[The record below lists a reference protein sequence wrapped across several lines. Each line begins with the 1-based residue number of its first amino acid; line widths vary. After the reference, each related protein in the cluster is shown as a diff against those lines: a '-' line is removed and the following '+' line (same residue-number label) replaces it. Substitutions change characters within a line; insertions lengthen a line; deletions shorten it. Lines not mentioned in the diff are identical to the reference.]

1 MHVTRNMT
9 QTYRLIRH
17 GLLVILVGLFCGFGL
32 GFAINGEVG
41 LSPIPITFDYTMAA
55 EPRAWR
61 SAHVG
66 AITNGL
72 MSLLFAAVLPFLSL
86 QTRAAQKVVTG
97 TVIVIWGNTVFYVA
111 ALWAPNRGLSFG
123 ATDAGPGN
131 LAGAIAYIPAV
142 VAAVLL
148 IWIVAYLI
156 IKIPRSD
163 EL

>member
-1 MHVTRNMT
+1 MKNARNISQTR
-9 QTYRLIRH
+9 RLIRH
-17 GLLVILVGLFCGFGL
+17 GLMVIFVGLLCGFGL

-41 LSPIPITFDYTMAA
+41 FSPIPITFDYTMAA

-66 AITNGL
+66 AITNGM
-72 MSLLFAAVLPFLSL
+72 MSLLFAAVLPFLAL
-86 QTRAAQKVVTG
+86 QSRAAQKVVTG
-97 TVIVIWGNTVFYVA
+97 TIIVIWGNTIFYVA

-131 LAGAIAYIPAV
+131 LAGAVAYIPAV
-142 VAAVLL
+142 IAAVLL
-148 IWIVAYLI
+148 LWIVAYLI
-156 IKIPRSD
+156 IKIPRSE